1 MIRRTLHVLAVLVA
15 AGALLFAA
23 APANAAPA
31 AGCPNPFWGIFC
43 PTPYLSTGFGPV
55 AQATQ
60 ISAAGAD
67 ARIGKYSP
75 LTGEFAPSTEWM
87 NMVKNGWV
95 EIDKAK
101 ATDGV
106 VAPVKGYATVE
117 TAFGEAA
124 WVTQYFFTH
133 GRWGIYNLVTATFY
147 PQGDWFPVS

>member
-1 MIRRTLHVLAVLVA
+1 MIRHLLAVLVVA
-15 AGALLFAA
+15 AALLVAV
-23 APANAAPA
+23 PANATAA
-31 AGCPNPFWGIFC
+31 AGCPNPFWGFFC
-43 PTPYLSTGFGPV
+43 PTPYLSTDFGPV

-67 ARIGKYSP
+67 ARIGRYSP
-75 LTGEFAPSTEWM
+75 LTGDFSPTTEWM
-87 NMVKNGWV
+87 NMVRNDWV
-95 EIDKAK
+95 EIDAAR

-147 PQGDWFPVS
+147 PSGDWFPVT